1 MKGYWDNQKATNDA
15 FADDWFKTGDLGML
29 NEEGYLVVKG
39 RCKDIIISG
48 GENIYPKEIEEILC

>member
-1 MKGYWDNQKATNDA
+1 
-15 FADDWFKTGDLGML
+15 ML

-48 GENIYPKEIEEILC
+48 GENIFPKEIEEVLC